1 MISYWKFKIE
11 PKSIRNVHILGQEK
25 QNVPTLGGNFA
36 GQELQHKIHVFLYL
50 AVGSG
55 SSCFKNTR
63 PTLSLADWQ

>member
-36 GQELQHKIHVFLYL
+36 RQ
-50 AVGSG
+50 
-55 SSCFKNTR
+55 
-63 PTLSLADWQ
+63 